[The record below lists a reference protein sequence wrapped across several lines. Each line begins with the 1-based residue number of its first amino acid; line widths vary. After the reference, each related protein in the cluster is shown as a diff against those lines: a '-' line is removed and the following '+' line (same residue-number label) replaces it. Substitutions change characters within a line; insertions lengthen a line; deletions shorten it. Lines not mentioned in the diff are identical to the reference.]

1 MARDEQQ
8 FERKPAL
15 VTSSRHEVY
24 LKIPLD
30 SPNWRIDW
38 NTEQQ
43 CWTFFGYSQESIE
56 DAKGKLMGLA
66 TTIIQELNK

>member
-1 MARDEQQ
+1 MAKPEET
-8 FERKPAL
+8 FERKP
-15 VTSSRHEVY
+15 VTYSQSRHEVT

-30 SPNWRIDW
+30 SPNWRIDYNSDGHYW
-38 NTEQQ
+38 V
-43 CWTFFGYSQESIE
+43 FYAVSHESVE